1 MSATVSSLK
10 YRFYWSLPLLSIL
23 SAGSAFPSQ
32 TLSNGDLGLTAPSR
46 PLPFI
51 AEKRGVTLP
60 LTYINETG
68 NLPVKNALPQAI
80 YSPSDLGVKAVESA
94 ATKAGI
100 TVESI
105 ELLIGDTST
114 PWEVCP
120 SEGQR
125 VAGKLGR
132 KIPSYDITAS
142 TCATSAQL
150 STLLKWKA
158 NKIPEYTALV
168 SASAPTQVVNFREG
182 DERFIFGD
190 GASAFIVSSVHQKGW
205 KVLQAH
211 YSVNPENQSFLKSDL
226 FAPISLGE
234 LPSTEVIEN
243 ILSSFGRSLGNDL
256 KKDVSIV
263 TSPLFEEVLNSWFKK
278 SFPNTSAKLL
288 SVSRDRGDLFGANSG
303 AAFVEYEGGYS
314 SGSQILF
321 LEVGPGVGVGAVLL
335 EKW

>member
-1 MSATVSSLK
+1 M
-10 YRFYWSLPLLSIL
+10 LSIL
-23 SAGSAFPSQ
+23 SAGSAFPSL
-32 TLSNGDLGLTAPSR
+32 TLSNSDLGLEAPSR
-46 PLPFI
+46 PLPFVT
-51 AEKRGVTLP
+51 EKRGVTIP
-60 LTYINETG
+60 LSYIKETG
-68 NLPVKNALPQAI
+68 NIPVKNALPQAI
-80 YSPSDLGVKAVESA
+80 CSPSDLGVQAVEKAVLR
-94 ATKAGI
+94 AGI

-150 STLLKWKA
+150 STLLKWKT

-168 SASAPTQVVNFREG
+168 SASAATQVINFKEG

-190 GASAFIVSSVHQKGW
+190 GASAFIVSTVHQKGW

-226 FAPISLGE
+226 FAPVSLGE
-234 LPSTEVIEN
+234 LPSAEVIEK
-243 ILSSFGRSLGNDL
+243 ILSSYAKSLAKDF
-256 KKDVSIV
+256 KKEISIV
-263 TSPLFEEVLNSWFKK
+263 ASPLFEQVLNSWFRK

-288 SVSRDRGDLFGANSG
+288 SISQDRGDMFGANSG
-303 AAFVEYEGGYS
+303 SVFAEYEGAYS